1 MSEPNLYKIDADL
14 KNLAENVRRGQDAT
28 ETALR
33 EQRAETAAY
42 REKQVE
48 CLNKLTELTGQIAAS
63 VEKMNGFVERVHRDE
78 REIERI
84 DCELR
89 KIQKFVIGVS
99 ATAGGGVAVVSE
111 ILGKLIG

>member
-14 KNLAENVRRGQDAT
+14 KNLAESVRRGQDAT

-48 CLNKLTELTGQIAAS
+48 CLNKLTELTGRIS
-63 VEKMNGFVERVHRDE
+63 MNMEKINAFVERIRRDE
-78 REIERI
+78 DEISRI
-84 DCELR
+84 DEDLR
-89 KIQKFVIGVS
+89 KLKAVMIGVS
-99 ATAGGGVAVVSE
+99 AGAGGGVALVSE